1 MRYSPKCFCSRTT
14 GAESAKSFR
23 VPHVSLSR
31 QTLIKESGSPGEK
44 PSREAFLVSLA
55 GLVLISHSGVEA
67 MFLVACFRVD
77 LCPTSEYRHTALEPS
92 VPPALATPHEPD
104 RRCAGLPAP
113 ATRCYC
119 AAPTSS
125 GTAALTPG
133 CLRFREFC

>member
-14 GAESAKSFR
+14 GAESAKRFR

-31 QTLIKESGSPGEK
+31 QMLIKESGSPGEK
-44 PSREAFLVSLA
+44 PSRGVLVVSFA
-55 GLVLISHSGVEA
+55 GIVLISHSRVEA
-67 MFLVACFRVD
+67 MFLVACFRVN
-77 LCPTSEYRHTALEPS
+77 LCQTSDYRDTALEPS
-92 VPPALATPHEPD
+92 VPPALAAPHEPD
-104 RRCAGLPAP
+104 RRCARLPAP

-119 AAPTSS
+119 AGPTWS

>member
-31 QTLIKESGSPGEK
+31 QMLVKESGSPGEK
-44 PSREAFLVSLA
+44 PSRGAFLVSLA
-55 GLVLISHSGVEA
+55 GIVLISHSRAEA

-77 LCPTSEYRHTALEPS
+77 LCQTSDYRDMAWAPS
-92 VPPALATPHEPD
+92 APAALATPHELD

-119 AAPTSS
+119 AAPT
-125 GTAALTPG
+125 
-133 CLRFREFC
+133 